1 MDEIGS
7 IVNVNFKSNK
17 AAKARDCDVNH
28 KS

>member
-17 AAKARDCDVNH
+17 ATMARDCDVNH

>member
-7 IVNVNFKSNK
+7 IVNVNFKPNK
-17 AAKARDCDVNH
+17 AAKATDCDVNH